1 MGVHISQNRK
11 GFFGKPFMIIDN
23 AGSFIQFKYENLLN
37 VPRKQNTV
45 IANRNGVDTSSWQG
59 RDNGVTYTVGKYAR
73 GTTQAY
79 F

>member
-1 MGVHISQNRK
+1 
-11 GFFGKPFMIIDN
+11 MIIDN
-23 AGSFIQFKYENLLN
+23 AGSFNQFKYENLLN
-37 VPRKQNTV
+37 FPLQQNSV

-59 RDNGVTYTVGKYAR
+59 RENGVTYTVGKYAR

>member
-1 MGVHISQNRK
+1 
-11 GFFGKPFMIIDN
+11 MIIDD
-23 AGSFIQFKYENLLN
+23 AGSVIELKYENLLN
-37 VPRKQNTV
+37 FPLQQNSV